1 MADEY
6 GSEKELADSVAD
18 PAPEH
23 LRRLENVKATPAAT
37 GRRAE

>member
-6 GSEKELADSVAD
+6 GSKKELAESLAG

-23 LRRLENVKATPAAT
+23 LRRQENVKATPAAT